1 MSNDSAAEYARQI
14 ADSLPEWQTAELGED
29 GQAMPDA
36 LDWLADS
43 LDYRYV
49 MDSTGEII
57 EAQVLVAFGG
67 PTAWVH
73 LDGSERA
80 TVHASW
86 WSAEQTA
93 TTRHSDA
100 IRELGAG
107 VIEYL
112 ESSRVR

>member
-1 MSNDSAAEYARQI
+1 MSNESAAEYARQV
-14 ADSLPEWQTAELGED
+14 ADNLPQWQTLDPEP

-36 LDWLADS
+36 LDWLADQ
-43 LDYRYV
+43 LDYRIV
-49 MDSTGEII
+49 LDSAGEII
-57 EAQVLVAFGG
+57 EAQVLVTFGG

-86 WSAEQTA
+86 WSEEQTA
-93 TTRHSDA
+93 TTRGSDA